1 MHLNTAEVENNF
13 DLHSV
18 ATIWL
23 HSIQVEVK
31 IVCYQHET
39 RAVNRMKGF
48 LILSSVFIIP
58 MKLTYSNNIPKNSS
72 KYLINYNSLL

>member
-1 MHLNTAEVENNF
+1 MYLNIAEVKNNY

-23 HSIQVEVK
+23 ISIQVVVK
-31 IVCYQHET
+31 IVCYQHEA
-39 RAVNRMKGF
+39 RAVNRMKGL

-58 MKLTYSNNIPKNSS
+58 MKLTYSNNILKNSS